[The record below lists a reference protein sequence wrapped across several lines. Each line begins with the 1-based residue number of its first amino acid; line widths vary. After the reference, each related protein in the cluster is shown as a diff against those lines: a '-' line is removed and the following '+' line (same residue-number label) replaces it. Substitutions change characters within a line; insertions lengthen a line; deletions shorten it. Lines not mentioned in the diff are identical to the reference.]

1 MSFGK
6 YMRNSLGGGAA
17 VDLAWFDALM
27 VKPEL
32 REFVPL
38 GAPFQFLSPYC
49 HGFDGDL

>member
-6 YMRNSLGGGAA
+6 YMRNSLDEGAA
-17 VDLAWFDALM
+17 VALAWFDALM

-32 REFVPL
+32 WEFAPL
-38 GAPFQFLSPYC
+38 GGPFQFLSPYC